1 MLVAGAGTGGTI
13 TGIARKLKE
22 KNANVRIVGVDPYG
36 SILAVPEA
44 LNEKVYIY
52 IYIYS
57 SITHPKN
64 QFNIRICTST
74 ILYLCMCALYV
85 GVYVCMC
92 IFLYCVEKMRNSR
105 RIVDI

>member
-52 IYIYS
+52 IYIY
-57 SITHPKN
+57 
-64 QFNIRICTST
+64 
-74 ILYLCMCALYV
+74 LYV
-85 GVYVCMC
+85 CSVCRCVCVYVYISVLCRKN
-92 IFLYCVEKMRNSR
+92 EK
-105 RIVDI
+105 